1 MRPKKKVLLY
11 CQDGLTLSSISFVLW
26 SRGYNVTTCNSE
38 ISAMEALDTWTGD
51 CAIILQRTI
60 GPEDDNCKVLIDEIK
75 ARLPEVKVGLNLS
88 KTTLI
93 LTKADVVVR
102 LATNEGLMQMV
113 RDLCVHKRGPKTT
126 GIVHLEEVP
135 A

>member
-11 CQDGLTLSSISFVLW
+11 CLDGLTLSSISFVLW

-38 ISAMEALDTWTGD
+38 IAAMTALEGWIGD
-51 CAIILQRTI
+51 CAIILQST
-60 GPEDDNCKVLIDEIK
+60 EDDNCKTLIDEIR
-75 ARLPEVKVGLNLS
+75 ARLPMVKVGLNLS
-88 KTTLI
+88 KTALI
-93 LTKADVVVR
+93 LTKADVVAR
-102 LATNEGLMQMV
+102 FATNEGLMQMV
-113 RDLCVHKRGPKTT
+113 RELCVHKRGPKTS